1 METIPFFIP
10 RSLGEALGWMVLHS
24 IWQAGVIALFTG
36 VLLIVLRRKSAK
48 MRYWIANSALLLVL
62 VTAVGTFG
70 YYFQQ
75 SESQAD
81 FSHISA
87 GQMQVSKSLA
97 SPVLAFQQADVPLV
111 FNIGT
116 YFHRNLPLVVACWF
130 LGLCVFL
137 LRLLS
142 NVGYVY
148 YLRNHLNFPAEEYW
162 DDLLQKLL
170 RNARLE
176 QPVRLV
182 ESALVRTPMVI
193 GHLKP
198 LILFPIGLINRL
210 DPHQVEAILAHELAH
225 ILHRDYIFNLLQS
238 VVETLFYYHPAVWWL
253 SARVRHE
260 REIAADDAAVQLTGK
275 SMEYAKSLVL
285 IQDLAMMP
293 VSAFPAFSG
302 PRKNQLLHRIQ
313 HILRVQQTTNLAM
326 EKIIGTCAILLVIIG
341 LGVAQN
347 KNNTNTSYQHV
358 ETIANDNDLSGVWE
372 ASIENDKVC
381 INFSS
386 RREHFSWNNGNCY
399 QKSDFSALPTVESE
413 FTLTRPAGVMTLKG
427 KFENNEG
434 YGRFRFVADASF
446 SSWLSEQGITGI
458 DDFAML
464 NLFLANIGKD
474 YVQALQKSGLGKISG
489 DDLQSL
495 AIQGVDQKRIAEVR
509 SISKSLDAGDPS
521 IETILNLTIHGI
533 DQEYVKSLSQAGF
546 GKLSLEDVMNA
557 KIQDITPEYAQQ
569 VNAMGFGKLSFEDVL
584 NFKIQDITPEF
595 LSGLKSAG
603 IKPESAEDAIN
614 LRIHDLS
621 PETIAE
627 FKKMG
632 FKDLSTEDMLN
643 LKIHDITP
651 EFLDNMRKAGFNNL
665 SAEEALNLKIQDVT
679 PEFVKEMEKEGF
691 KNLSAEDVM
700 NLKIQDISSEFI
712 QQMAKAGFKNLS
724 VDDAL
729 NLKIQEVNPAD
740 LEGYAKLGFTKID
753 VDDAVN
759 LKIHNVTPEFIQS
772 MRSKGFV
779 DLDLEEYVNLK
790 VQYGDKIKK

>member
-10 RSLGEALGWMVLHS
+10 SSLGEALGWMVLHS
-24 IWQAGVIALFTG
+24 IWQAGLIALLTG

-48 MRYWIANSALLLVL
+48 MRYWITNAALLLVL
-62 VTAVGTFG
+62 LAAAGTFA
-70 YYFQQ
+70 YYFQN
-75 SESQAD
+75 SDTSARNIPTSTESRLLPHGD
-81 FSHISA
+81 
-87 GQMQVSKSLA
+87 VT
-97 SPVLAFQQADVPLV
+97 PVVAFQQAEKPIA
-111 FNIGT
+111 FNMGA
-116 YFHRNLPLVVACWF
+116 YFNRNLPLVVACWF

-137 LRLLS
+137 LRLLG

-162 DDLLQKLL
+162 DDLLQELL
-170 RNARLE
+170 RSAHLQ

-182 ESALVRTPMVI
+182 ESALVRTPLVI

-210 DPHQVEAILAHELAH
+210 DPHHVEAILAHELAH
-225 ILHRDYIFNLLQS
+225 ILHRDYLFNLLQS

-285 IQDLAMMP
+285 IQDFALMP
-293 VSAFPAFSG
+293 MSAFPAFSG

-313 HILRVQQTTNLAM
+313 HILRVPQTTNLAM

-341 LGVAQN
+341 LGMAQN
-347 KNNTNTSYQHV
+347 KNNTNISYQHV
-358 ETIANDNDLSGVWE
+358 ETIANGNELSGVWE

-381 INFSS
+381 VNFSS

-427 KFENNEG
+427 KFENKEG

-446 SSWLSEQGITGI
+446 SSWLSEQGINGI
-458 DDFAML
+458 DEMAML

-474 YVQALQKSGLGKISG
+474 YVQSLQKSGLGDISG

-495 AIQGVDQKRIAEVR
+495 AVQGVDQKRIGEVR
-509 SISKSLDAGDPS
+509 EISQSLDAGDPS
-521 IETILNLTIHGI
+521 IETILNLTIHDI
-533 DQEYVKSLSQAGF
+533 DEAYVKSLSQAGF

-557 KIQDITPEYAQQ
+557 KIHEITPEYAKQ
-569 VNAMGFGKLSFEDVL
+569 VNELGFGKLSFEDIL
-584 NFKIQDITPEF
+584 NFKIHEITPEF
-595 LSGLKSAG
+595 LSGLKKAG
-603 IKPESAEDAIN
+603 INPESAEEAIN
-614 LRIHDLS
+614 LRIHDMS

-632 FKDLSTEDMLN
+632 FKDLSTEEMLN
-643 LKIHDITP
+643 LKIQDVTP
-651 EFLDNMRKAGFNNL
+651 AFLDDMRKAGFNNL
-665 SAEEALNLKIQDVT
+665 SAEDALNLKIQDVT
-679 PEFVKEMEKEGF
+679 PEFVKEMEK
-691 KNLSAEDVM
+691 
-700 NLKIQDISSEFI
+700 
-712 QQMAKAGFKNLS
+712 AGFKNLS
-724 VDDAL
+724 VEDAL
-729 NLKIQEVNPAD
+729 NLKIQDVQAVD
-740 LEGYAKLGFTKID
+740 LEGFAKLGFTKID
-753 VDDAVN
+753 VEDAVN
-759 LKIHNVTPEFIQS
+759 LKIHDVTPEFIQS

>member
-10 RSLGEALGWMVLHS
+10 RSLGEALGWTVLHS
-24 IWQAGVIALFTG
+24 IWQAGLVALLTG

-48 MRYWIANSALLLVL
+48 TRYWVANTALLLIL
-62 VTAVGTFG
+62 LAAAGTFA
-70 YYFQQ
+70 YYFQY
-75 SESQAD
+75 SAPPVLLAETTSGSTQAMKG
-81 FSHISA
+81 A
-87 GQMQVSKSLA
+87 TA
-97 SPVLAFQQADVPLV
+97 PVLAFQPAEMSAG
-111 FNIGT
+111 FNMSA
-116 YFHRNLPLVVACWF
+116 YFNQNLPLVVACWF

-137 LRLLS
+137 LRLLG

-148 YLRNHLNFPAEEYW
+148 YLKNHLNFPAEEYW
-162 DDLLQKLL
+162 DELLQKLL
-170 RNARLE
+170 RTARIQ

-198 LILFPIGLINRL
+198 LVLFPIGLINRL

-225 ILHRDYIFNLLQS
+225 ILHRDYLFNLLQCL
-238 VVETLFYYHPAVWWL
+238 VETLFYYHPAVWWL

-275 SMEYAKSLVL
+275 SMEYAKTLVL
-285 IQDLAMMP
+285 IQEMAMIPLQM
-293 VSAFPAFSG
+293 VPAFSG
-302 PRKNQLLHRIQ
+302 PRKNQLLYRIQ

-341 LGVAQN
+341 LGMAQN
-347 KNNTNTSYQHV
+347 KNNNSISYQHV
-358 ETIANDNDLSGVWE
+358 ETIANGNDLSGVWE

-381 INFSS
+381 VNFSS

-399 QKSDFSALPTVESE
+399 LKSDFSALPTVESE
-413 FTLTRPAGVMTLKG
+413 FTLTRPAGVMTFKG

-474 YVQALQKSGLGKISG
+474 YVQSLQKTGLGNISG
-489 DDLQSL
+489 DELQSL
-495 AIQGVDQKRIAEVR
+495 AIQGVDQKRIEEVR
-509 SISKSLDAGDPS
+509 GISKSLDAGDPS
-521 IETILNLTIHGI
+521 IETILNLTIHDI
-533 DQEYVKSLSQAGF
+533 DQAYVKSMSQAGF
-546 GKLSLEDVMNA
+546 GTLSLEDIMNA
-557 KIQDITPEYAQQ
+557 KIQEITPEYVKQ

-584 NFKIQDITPEF
+584 NFKIHEITPEF

-603 IKPESAEDAIN
+603 ITAESAEDALN

-627 FKKMG
+627 IKKMG

-643 LKIHDITP
+643 LKIQDVTP
-651 EFLDNMRKAGFNNL
+651 AFLANMRKAGFDNL

-679 PEFVKEMEKEGF
+679 PEFVKEMEK
-691 KNLSAEDVM
+691 
-700 NLKIQDISSEFI
+700 
-712 QQMAKAGFKNLS
+712 AGFKNLS

-729 NLKIQEVNPAD
+729 NLKIQDVNPAD
-740 LEGYAKLGFTKID
+740 LEGYTKLGFQEID
-753 VDDAVN
+753 VDNAVN
-759 LKIHNVTPEFIQS
+759 LKIHEVTPEFIQS